1 MIKELVEIEGQLKI
15 EEIRMNRFQ
24 FTFMFLAI
32 IS

>member
-1 MIKELVEIEGQLKI
+1 MIKERVEKEGQVKI

-24 FTFMFLAI
+24 FTFMFLAT